1 LFIKKNPAMAIIG
14 KKQEVGKKNIF
25 DQDSDEELEKKSTL
39 KLGKK
44 TEQKEVNSP
53 VKQNLIEKK

>member
-1 LFIKKNPAMAIIG
+1 MAIIG